1 MFVIYTMIRS
11 PYQIGHRVKVM
22 GNGQTALVVGAP
34 EHYSGMSNLLR
45 IKYED
50 STRFEWMI
58 ESQVRML
65 PLEEQYPALG
75 GSHQRIKETSNE

>member
-11 PYQIGHRVKVM
+11 PYEIGHRVKVL
-22 GNGQTALVVGAP
+22 GNGQIALVVGAP
-34 EHYSGMSNLLR
+34 EHYSGTSNLLR

-65 PLEEQYPALG
+65 PIEEQYPALG
-75 GSHQRIKETSNE
+75 GSHPRIREKSNE

>member
-1 MFVIYTMIRS
+1 MIRS
-11 PYQIGHRVKVM
+11 PYQIGHRVKVL

-34 EHYSGMSNLLR
+34 EHYSETSNLLR

-58 ESQVRML
+58 ESQVRLL
-65 PLEEQYPALG
+65 PPDEQYPALG
-75 GSHQRIKETSNE
+75 GSYQRPEKIKHG